1 LEAILNEINAMLH
14 FYTRRVSARYKNT
27 RIWAWAADI
36 MECESLAWSLALW
49 GSMLLVLIV
58 YVGTHGVGVSPAL
71 SVVFFSSLAL
81 GVI

>member
-1 LEAILNEINAMLH
+1 
-14 FYTRRVSARYKNT
+14 
-27 RIWAWAADI
+27 

-58 YVGTHGVGVSPAL
+58 YVGTHGAGVSPAL